1 MPDIDKSYKRFS
13 FVKPD
18 HTDIHIDTEF
28 KEVIRPLQALYT
40 KRRMQGILSKEQEF

>member
-1 MPDIDKSYKRFS
+1 MMSNIDKSYKRFS

-18 HTDIHIDTEF
+18 HPDIHIDTEF

-40 KRRMQGILSKEQEF
+40 KRRM